1 MKSLSNLIHRV
12 SWPILIVGGL
22 LVVIALAAFVTPF
35 HVIDLRNDG
44 ASAEEKRAIKREIDN
59 TFAEGALDVSRQA
72 ILAVPTATRGG
83 RGSGVCA
90 AKSEVARRRVATRKR
105 SEESMGCGERGTGRG
120 LATV

>member
-72 ILAVPTATRGG
+72 ILAMRGATSDPQRREELNQIG
-83 RGSGVCA
+83 RAHV
-90 AKSEVARRRVATRKR
+90 
-105 SEESMGCGERGTGRG
+105 
-120 LATV
+120 